1 VYFFNRNFQAVS
13 FSQVSFTQI
22 TPSAGWC
29 EHDPLEIWLTVREC
43 MVKALQE
50 AESKLGPI
58 DVKAIGIT
66 NQRETTVVWHKVT
79 GLPLYNGI
87 VWMDI
92 RTRDLCKQFE
102 EDLGSKEYFRAV
114 TGLPISTYFSAF
126 KFKWL
131 YENVEAVKKAVDEDM
146 ACFGTMDSWLIYQ
159 LTGGAGKGVHVT
171 DVSNASRTM
180 LMNLATCQW
189 HEPYLPLFNMTA
201 AALPKI
207 VSNAEV
213 YGYVDEGMLA
223 GAPISG
229 CLGDQMAAM
238 LGQSCAPGEAKN
250 TYGTGCFML
259 LNTGPSLVASHHGLL
274 TTVSYKLGPD
284 AVTQYAL
291 EGAVAIAGMGISWL
305 RDNLRMVESPEEASD
320 LAASVPDTGGVYF
333 VPAFSGLLA
342 PRWDDSARG
351 TIVGLTG
358 FSNRAHIARA
368 MFEAICFQTKE
379 VLEAMRKDVDKEGC
393 LLVLRVDGGAARND
407 LLMQMQADLLQ
418 VSVQRPHFQETTA
431 LGAALAAGLGVGFW
445 NEEQVMTW
453 QAYNTTEF
461 KPQITNEDAEHRYS
475 HWNKAVARS
484 YDLADLAT

>member
-1 VYFFNRNFQAVS
+1 
-13 FSQVSFTQI
+13 
-22 TPSAGWC
+22 
-29 EHDPLEIWLTVREC
+29 
-43 MVKALQE
+43 
-50 AESKLGPI
+50 
-58 DVKAIGIT
+58 
-66 NQRETTVVWHKVT
+66 
-79 GLPLYNGI
+79 
-87 VWMDI
+87 
-92 RTRDLCKQFE
+92 
-102 EDLGSKEYFRAV
+102 
-114 TGLPISTYFSAF
+114 
-126 KFKWL
+126 
-131 YENVEAVKKAVDEDM
+131 
-146 ACFGTMDSWLIYQ
+146 
-159 LTGGAGKGVHVT
+159 
-171 DVSNASRTM
+171 
-180 LMNLATCQW
+180 
-189 HEPYLPLFNMTA
+189 
-201 AALPKI
+201 
-207 VSNAEV
+207 
-213 YGYVDEGMLA
+213 
-223 GAPISG
+223 
-229 CLGDQMAAM
+229 
-238 LGQSCAPGEAKN
+238 
-250 TYGTGCFML
+250 
-259 LNTGPSLVASHHGLL
+259 
-274 TTVSYKLGPD
+274 
-284 AVTQYAL
+284 
-291 EGAVAIAGMGISWL
+291 MGISWL